1 METARLIFGQAT
13 ASAAVRGGPAQPES
27 AERYAELRKLLSTT
41 PPPGVDLAIVSHG
54 NPFVAVVGPPYLA
67 EGEAAVI
74 RPLANEWIRRYRSH
88 PEGRVD
94 RACRTVGTNRNG
106 TSSRR
111 RPGSNVTLNT

>member
-27 AERYAELRKLLSTT
+27 AERYAALRKLLSTT
-41 PPPGVDLAIVSHG
+41 PPPGVDLVIVSHG

-74 RPLANEWIRRYRSH
+74 RPANDGFVVIGRIPKDGWTALAT
-88 PEGRVD
+88 P
-94 RACRTVGTNRNG
+94 
-106 TSSRR
+106 
-111 RPGSNVTLNT
+111 